1 MNLRRTRRALTT
13 LSPIRERMPR
23 RKDNTFS
30 FDDSFVLVL
39 TSPPRLTVQ
48 VLDEKH
54 TPRVRGKVLIKRI
67 VVVACV
73 AYNACAMFL
82 RAYLKQ

>member
-1 MNLRRTRRALTT
+1 MSLRRTRRALTT
-13 LSPIRERMPR
+13 LSPIRERTPGR
-23 RKDNTFS
+23 QTNTFS

-48 VLDEKH
+48 VLDESRK
-54 TPRVRGKVLIKRI
+54 PRRPALIKRI

-73 AYNACAMFL
+73 AYNACALFL

>member
-1 MNLRRTRRALTT
+1 MSLRPPSARKP
-13 LSPIRERMPR
+13 PIRERTPGR
-23 RKDNTFS
+23 QTNTFS

-39 TSPPRLTVQ
+39 TSPPRLPVQ
-48 VLDEKH
+48 VLDESRK
-54 TPRVRGKVLIKRI
+54 PLRPALIKRI

-73 AYNACAMFL
+73 AYNACAVLL

>member
-1 MNLRRTRRALTT
+1 MNFRRTRRALTT
-13 LSPIRERMPR
+13 LSPIRERTQGR
-23 RKDNTFS
+23 QTNTFS

-48 VLDEKH
+48 VLDESRAK
-54 TPRVRGKVLIKRI
+54 PQALIKRI

>member
-1 MNLRRTRRALTT
+1 MNFRRTRRALTT
-13 LSPIRERMPR
+13 LSPIRERTQGR
-23 RKDNTFS
+23 QTNTFS

-48 VLDEKH
+48 VLDES
-54 TPRVRGKVLIKRI
+54 RGSKPQALIKRI

>member
-1 MNLRRTRRALTT
+1 MSLRPPSARKP
-13 LSPIRERMPR
+13 PIRERTPGR
-23 RKDNTFS
+23 QTNTFS

-48 VLDEKH
+48 VLDESR
-54 TPRVRGKVLIKRI
+54 PRRPALIKRI

-73 AYNACAMFL
+73 AYNACAVLL